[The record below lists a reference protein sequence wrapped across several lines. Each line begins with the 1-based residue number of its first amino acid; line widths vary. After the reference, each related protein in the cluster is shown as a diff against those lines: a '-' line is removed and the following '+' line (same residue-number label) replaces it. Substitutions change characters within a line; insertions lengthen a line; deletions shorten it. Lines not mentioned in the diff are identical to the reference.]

1 MKRLALLL
9 LPFAALTTPS
19 WAAPVRDTAVQMTVV
34 DQVDL
39 TRYLGQWYEIAR
51 FPNKFEK
58 GCTHVTATYALN
70 ADETIKVANACRKEG
85 GETVAEGKAWVE
97 STAKLRVTFVPWL
110 GNIAAGDYW
119 ILDLKSD
126 YSMAVV
132 GAPEG
137 GFGWILARKPVLSQ
151 SDRDRALAAFSKNGY
166 DITQLEWVEQ
176 N

>member
-9 LPFAALTTPS
+9 MLLPIAAF
-19 WAAPVRDTAVQMTVV
+19 AAPVRDTTVQMTVV

-39 TRYLGQWYEIAR
+39 TRYLGQWYENAR

-58 GCTHVTATYALN
+58 GCTHVTATYSLN

-85 GETVAEGKAWVE
+85 GDTVAEGKAWVE

-137 GFGWILARKPVLSQ
+137 GFGWVLARKPVLSTA
-151 SDRDRALAAFSKNGY
+151 DRDRAMAAFSKNGY

>member
-1 MKRLALLL
+1 MKRLAFLLML
-9 LPFAALTTPS
+9 LPFAAL
-19 WAAPVRDTAVQMTVV
+19 AAPVRDAAVQMTVV

-58 GCTHVTATYALN
+58 GCTHVTATYSLN
-70 ADETIKVANACRKEG
+70 ADKTIKVANACRKAG
-85 GETVAEGKAWVE
+85 GDTVAEGKAWVA
-97 STAKLRVTFVPWL
+97 SPAKLRVTFVPWL
-110 GNIAAGDYW
+110 GDIAAGDYW

-132 GAPEG
+132 GAPNG
-137 GFGWILARKPVLSQ
+137 GFGWILSRKPALSK